1 MAKDIEQL
9 INSTLT
15 SREEHVGLEV
25 SCLDLL
31 DFDPS
36 LAHSTLLFPLLA
48 LQIFDEVKLYM
59 FELAFFWLNVHNVDR
74 RLSFK
79 LSHCMALRP
88 TK

>member
-1 MAKDIEQL
+1 LGLNRFLFREKYVSFLLERMAKDIEQL

-48 LQIFDEVKLYM
+48 LQIFEEVKL
-59 FELAFFWLNVHNVDR
+59 
-74 RLSFK
+74 
-79 LSHCMALRP
+79 
-88 TK
+88 